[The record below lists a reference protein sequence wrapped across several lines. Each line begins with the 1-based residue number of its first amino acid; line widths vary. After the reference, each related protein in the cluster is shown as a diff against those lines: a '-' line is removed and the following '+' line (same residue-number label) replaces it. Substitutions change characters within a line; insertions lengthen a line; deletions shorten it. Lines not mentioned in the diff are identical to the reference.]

1 MREHLKALQVLVL
14 IGLAGV
20 ALATAAGVWELIVA
34 APIHTTVFVDATD
47 PIGLPAGIQADE
59 VSEIDV
65 EISSPTGR
73 QRLLYGLTQAPTAL
87 LLLVVLAMLATLLQR
102 ARRTDPFTQK
112 TVRSLRLMGVA
123 LAAGVVAVVVEG
135 AARLLLSET
144 VRTNSFSAVMEVPFA
159 WLLGAFVCFTIAEV
173 INRGRVMRDELAA
186 VI

>member
-1 MREHLKALQVLVL
+1 MPA
-14 IGLAGV
+14 GLAGV
-20 ALATAAGVWELIVA
+20 AVATAAGVWELIAA
-34 APIHTTVFVDATD
+34 APIHTTVFFYASY
-47 PIGLPAGIQADE
+47 PAGLPAGIKADE

-73 QRLLYGLTQAPTAL
+73 QRLLYGLTQAPTTF

-102 ARRTDPFTQK
+102 ARRTDPFTPQ
-112 TVRSLRLMGVA
+112 TVRSLRLIGVA

-144 VRTNSFSAVMEVPFA
+144 VRTNSFAAVMEVPFV
-159 WLLGAFVCFTIAEV
+159 WLLGGFVCFAVAEV
-173 INRGRVMRDELAA
+173 INRGRVMRDELAT